1 MKDYAH
7 KLHKPRK
14 PQHWHD
20 VAREM
25 TENIIFVALMVFII
39 IIIAKA
45 VIW

>member
-7 KLHKPRK
+7 KLHKPREPK
-14 PQHWHD
+14 SWND

-45 VIW
+45 VI